1 MVEWG
6 GREESMDGK
15 MVGIGVG
22 GVDIEGAGWE
32 VVVALG
38 GDAEVIQQRLAVGVQ
53 RLGVAGV

>member
-15 MVGIGVG
+15 MVGIGVE

-38 GDAEVIQQRLAVGVQ
+38 GDEEVIEQRLAVGVQ
-53 RLGVAGV
+53 R